1 MPSVPVVEVAFST
14 DPLSASPVWTDITRH
29 VRLQQGIAI
38 RRGRSDELAIIQ
50 AGTCRMTLGNRDGR
64 FTPDNAA
71 SPYYPYVVKGRRMR
85 VRLVHVETNYITNPS
100 METDAADWSAAGT
113 VLPTVAQSATRAHHG
128 TKSLLV
134 TWGTGGI
141 GPAAQ
146 ITVLGLEV
154 GTAYTAAAWVWV
166 AGGSVA
172 VRLGVAGIAT
182 GTASTTTGAWEQI
195 TYTWTATAVQ
205 HTLQL
210 TPSTS
215 PTSGHQVWLDEVMV
229 GAGSTPVTFSATG
242 ALVSSRYNGFV
253 SGWPVHWPGGGLMSE
268 VDLGATDLF
277 KRLNQR
283 KLRSLLEEEVLVD
296 APLAYYP
303 MSEPRDSL
311 YCGDISGISGNGS
324 LGLVQAGSGGTLEF
338 GGSTGPAADGLS
350 APKFTPVDA
359 NNGLYLFSDLGSMVE
374 QQTGIGY
381 ISLECWLSTDT
392 QGRTLMMVRS
402 SDHAYK
408 ATVSLESGTGKL
420 KIVFQ
425 QQLASATVVWDTPNL
440 ADTSVHHIVYEESAS
455 GGRVWVD
462 GVDEG
467 LQAGALLLANLRRL
481 EVGGTDGVGLWTG
494 GGISHVAIYATAGG
508 LGGTRIGVHN
518 TAGATGFAGEGG
530 NARVPRLA
538 AYAGAI
544 SVATQGTLWT
554 QLASQGAG
562 GKTVLAMMQE
572 AAATE
577 SAQLFAARS
586 NGITYQSRDIRYNR
600 TSSVTLAALDLEGD
614 VAWADDDQFL
624 ANIVNGSRPNGPA
637 IRVRDTASITAHGHY
652 ESDLN
657 LLHYNDSNL
666 LDAVNWRLNRHADP
680 APRLG
685 RLPIEAAHLP
695 TATYRA
701 LLDVTI
707 SDVITVTGLQSQ
719 APASSATVTVE
730 GYTEV
735 ISPGQH
741 RWTFDTSP
749 SSVDQVW
756 VLDSSIYSV
765 LGTSTRLAL

>member
-14 DPLSASPVWTDITRH
+14 DPLSVTPVWTDITRH
-29 VRLQQGIAI
+29 VLLDQGIAI
-38 RRGRSDELAIIQ
+38 RRGRSDELATIQ
-50 AGTCRMTLGNRDGR
+50 AGTCRMSLGNRDGR
-64 FTPDNAA
+64 FTPGNSS
-71 SPYYPYVVKGRRMR
+71 SPYYPYVRRGRRMR
-85 VRLVHVETNYITNPS
+85 VRQVHVETNYITNPS

-134 TWGTGGI
+134 TWGTGGT

-146 ITVLGLEV
+146 ITLLGLEV
-154 GTAYTAAAWVWV
+154 GTAYTATAWVWV
-166 AGGSVA
+166 AASSVA
-172 VRLGVAGIAT
+172 VRLGVSGIAT

-195 TYTWTATAVQ
+195 SYTWTATAVQ
-205 HTLQL
+205 HILQL
-210 TPSTS
+210 TPATAA
-215 PTSGHQVWLDEVMV
+215 TSGHQVWLDEVMV
-229 GAGSTPVTFSATG
+229 GAGSSPVTFSATA

-253 SGWPVHWPGGGLMSE
+253 NGWPVHWPGGALMSA
-268 VDLGATDLF
+268 VDLGAADLF
-277 KRLNQR
+277 RRLNQR

-311 YCGDISGISGNGS
+311 YCGDISGNAGGAS

-338 GGSTGPAADGLS
+338 GGSTGPAADGLA

-359 NNGLYLFSDLGSMVE
+359 NNGMYFFADLSSE
-374 QQTGIGY
+374 IEAATATGY

-402 SDHAYK
+402 SDHAFK
-408 ATVSLESGTGKL
+408 ATLSLESGTGKL
-420 KIVFQ
+420 KIVFR
-425 QQLASATVVWDTPNL
+425 QQLASATVVWNTGNL
-440 ADTSVHHIVYEESAS
+440 ADGSVHHVVYEESGS

-462 GVDEG
+462 GVDKG
-467 LQAGALLLANLRRL
+467 LDAAVLLLANLRRL
-481 EVGGTDGVGLWTG
+481 EIGGTDGVTLWSG
-494 GGISHVAIYATAGG
+494 GGISHVAIYATGGG
-508 LGGTRIGVHN
+508 LGGTRIGTHN
-518 TAGATGFAGEGG
+518 TAGANGFAGEGG
-530 NARVPRLA
+530 NARAPRLA

-544 SVATQGTLWT
+544 SVATQGSTWT

-577 SAQLFAARS
+577 SAQVFAARS
-586 NGITYQSRDIRYNR
+586 NGITYQSRDVRYNR
-600 TSSVTLAALDLEGD
+600 AASVTLAAVDLEAD
-614 VAWADDDQFL
+614 IAWADDDQFL
-624 ANIVNGSRPNGPA
+624 FNVVNGSRPNGPA
-637 IRVRDTASITAHGHY
+637 IRVRDTASITANGTY

-680 APRLG
+680 APRLN
-685 RLPIEAAHLP
+685 RLPIEGARLP

-701 LLDVTI
+701 LLEVTI
-707 SDVITVTGLQSQ
+707 SDVIAVTGLQSQ

-730 GYTEV
+730 GYTEL
-735 ISPGQH
+735 IKPGQH
-741 RWTFDTSP
+741 FWSFDTSP
-749 SSVDQVW
+749 SVVDQVW
-756 VLDSSIYSV
+756 VLDSSTYSV